1 MIENFNPFI
10 CLGGD
15 NEKINHI
22 AEAAIE
28 MNLTCND
35 LKKDLNLSDGDV
47 VDMLQLVMDRFK
59 NRNSLWNLF
68 KRKKLVKNILIE
80 LSDFSSVNNLWSEL
94 IENFGFEKAKKLISQ
109 ANDLQKMNGID
120 DITMPIVFIGTG
132 GLALIAINI
141 VEKNIAFEK
150 RKGNK
155 VLIFN
160 PKKKTFQILYETK

>member
-47 VDMLQLVMDRFK
+47 VDMLQLVMDQFK
-59 NRNSLWNLF
+59 NTNNLQIF
-68 KRKKLVKNILIE
+68 YKKVKNISIE
-80 LSDFSSVNNLWSEL
+80 LSEFNYVDDLWPEL
-94 IENFGFEKAKKLISQ
+94 INKFGFEKSKNIISQ
-109 ANDLQKMNGID
+109 AMDFQKMNGKK
-120 DITMPIVFIGTG
+120 DITIPIIFSGTG
-132 GLALIAINI
+132 GLALISIDLIKKRTSINN
-141 VEKNIAFEK
+141 V
-150 RKGNK
+150 KGNQ
-155 VLIFN
+155 IFILN
-160 PKKKTFQILYETK
+160 PKKKLFQILNQSK